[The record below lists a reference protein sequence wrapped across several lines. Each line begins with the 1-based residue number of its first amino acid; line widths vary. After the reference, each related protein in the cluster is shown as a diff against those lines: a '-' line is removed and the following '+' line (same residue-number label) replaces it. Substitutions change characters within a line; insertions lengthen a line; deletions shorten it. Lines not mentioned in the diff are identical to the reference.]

1 MERSPRRTHHWQ
13 HNGELAE
20 GGAEPKDPPLPGPHP
35 EDLKVG
41 VIRQVQALR
50 SRARASP
57 SAHTLFIFP

>member
-41 VIRQVQALR
+41 VIMSGSGSGL
-50 SRARASP
+50 
-57 SAHTLFIFP
+57 